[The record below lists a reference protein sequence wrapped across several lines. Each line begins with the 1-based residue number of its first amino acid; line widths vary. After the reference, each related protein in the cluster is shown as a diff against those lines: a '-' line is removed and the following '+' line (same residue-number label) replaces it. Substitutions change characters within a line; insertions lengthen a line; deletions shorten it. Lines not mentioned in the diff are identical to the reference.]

1 MKKII
6 TLAALAMTTAL
17 AFAHAKLQASAPA
30 DGATVTTTP
39 TELRLKYNEPV
50 EVAMSTIKITGPGD
64 AAVATDKVAADP
76 SDDKAL
82 VQALPKLAPG
92 EYRVQWNTMGH
103 DGHHT
108 KGEIRFTV
116 K

>member
-6 TLAALAMTTAL
+6 TFGALAMTTVL
-17 AFAHAKLQASAPA
+17 AFAHAKLQSSSPA
-30 DGATVTTTP
+30 DGAALAAAP

-50 EVAMSTIKITGPGD
+50 EVAMSTVRIAGPGD
-64 AAVATDKVAADP
+64 TVVVTDKVAADP
-76 SDDKAL
+76 GDDKAL
-82 VQALPKLAPG
+82 VQALPRLAPG
-92 EYRVQWNTMGH
+92 DYRVQWNTMGH

-108 KGEIRFTV
+108 KGEIHFTV